1 MNENHNSWEKLT
13 RLARLA
19 PAPRPAEMP
28 YGFATRVAANLLT
41 AAPGAEL
48 SAAWESLSVRS
59 LVLAALVMAFTLGLN
74 YDLMNHDWTQEV
86 ALVDTAFEPL
96 LEP

>member
-1 MNENHNSWEKLT
+1 MNKNYNFWEKLT
-13 RLARLA
+13 RLARQA
-19 PAPRPAEMP
+19 PEPGPAEMP
-28 YGFATRVAANLLT
+28 YGFATRVVANRPT

-59 LVLAALVMAFTLGLN
+59 LALAALVMAFTLGLN

-86 ALVDTAFEPL
+86 TPVDTAFEPL